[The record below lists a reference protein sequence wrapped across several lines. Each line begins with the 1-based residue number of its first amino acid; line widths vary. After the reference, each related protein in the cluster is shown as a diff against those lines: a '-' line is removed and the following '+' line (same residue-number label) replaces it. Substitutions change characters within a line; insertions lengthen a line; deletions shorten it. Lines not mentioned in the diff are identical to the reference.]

1 MLIHGRTKLFEERP
15 NISIERNA
23 LYMPTYGANHAEGRA
38 AGLFKTTGKLI
49 FEASRFR
56 GPEPHNIGSP
66 ISTSFDARMAKNV
79 FSEPLFYMGQFANHY
94 GHFLVDTLCRLWAY
108 RRSEKSVFKI
118 LYHGNDNAS
127 DFLNS
132 NHYMKTIFNS
142 LGITEDS
149 FIKFDEPTII
159 SEVFVPEPAFE
170 ELSFVFAEFA
180 QFFNMLGDLICP
192 KKFNQVLSDKPI
204 YLTKSNVKS
213 GVSRF
218 VNEGDFVELLLKSG
232 IEVISPESLSLI
244 EQINLFRTRSVV
256 TGLVGSALHTSIF
269 VPSRNYLAVNYH
281 DTVWS
286 NQLLFDKANKNVGF
300 HICPDEES
308 FNSGPDS
315 FFGNNF
321 HMKNPQKLVDGFLRR
336 LEDYQLW
343 LSSDQYVTSYRDIPQ
358 LPTRRLS
365 KASDTPSNLDEM
377 LSLDS
382 IGKLTGTDKS
392 SRNHGYLG
400 FYDRFLKDVRDTAQQ
415 ILEIGVLNG
424 QSLQMWGMYFSEAK
438 LIGLDINPETL
449 KYSKGR
455 LTVMLAN
462 QGSSEDLEAVASK
475 YQHFDVIID
484 DGSHIW
490 EHQIK
495 SFRHLFSTVIAGG
508 FYIIEDLQ
516 VCFPEIPGFEHYK
529 QNSTFST
536 VDFIEKLSTYVI
548 RGGVPPEE
556 QDNLFAEIV
565 PKIEFVATHYG
576 TTLIKKR

>member
-1 MLIHGRTKLFEERP
+1 MSIHGRTKLFEERP
-15 NISIERNA
+15 NICIERNA

-38 AGLFKTTGKLI
+38 AGLFKSTGKLI
-49 FEASRFR
+49 LEASRFR
-56 GPEPHNIGSP
+56 GPEPHSIGSP
-66 ISTSFDARMAKNV
+66 ISTSFDASMAKNV

-108 RRSEKSVFKI
+108 KRSEKSIFKI
-118 LYHGNDNAS
+118 LYHGNEDAV
-127 DFLNS
+127 DFLNK

-142 LGITEDS
+142 LGITDS
-149 FIKFDEPTII
+149 TFIKFDEPTII

-170 ELSFVFAEFA
+170 ELSFVFKEFA
-180 QFFNMLGDLICP
+180 QFFNMVGDLICP
-192 KKFNQVLSDKPI
+192 KKDNQVVSDKPI
-204 YLTKSNVKS
+204 YLTKAFVKS

-218 VNEGDFVELLLKSG
+218 VNEEKFVELLLKSG
-232 IEVISPESLSLI
+232 IEVISPEKLNLSD
-244 EQINLFRTRSVV
+244 QISLFRTRSVV
-256 TGLVGSALHTSIF
+256 TGLVGSAFHTSIF
-269 VPSRNYLAVNYH
+269 VHSRNYMAINYH

-300 HICPDEES
+300 HICPDEDS
-308 FNSGPDS
+308 VNSGPDS
-315 FFGNNF
+315 YFGNNF
-321 HMKNPQKLVDGFLRR
+321 HIENPEKLVNGFLRR

-343 LSSDQYVTSYRDIPQ
+343 LSSDQYVTQYRDIPQ
-358 LPTRRLS
+358 LPFRRLS
-365 KASDTPSNLDEM
+365 TGSAALSNVTEM

-382 IGKLTGTDKS
+382 IGRLTGTDKS

-400 FYDRFLKDVRDTAQQ
+400 FYDRFLKDIRETASQ

-449 KYSKGR
+449 RFSKGR
-455 LTVMLAN
+455 LTVILAN
-462 QGSSEDLEAVASK
+462 QGSSEDLEAVVSK
-475 YQHFDVIID
+475 YQYFDVIID

-495 SFRHLFSTVIAGG
+495 SFRHLFSIVESGG

-529 QNSTFST
+529 QNSTCST

-548 RGGVPPEE
+548 RGGVPQEE
-556 QDNLFAEIV
+556 HDSLFAEIV
-565 PKIEFVATHYG
+565 PKIEFIATHYG
-576 TTLIKKR
+576 TALIKKR